1 MSAETTTPVHD
12 FVTIPTFKALLW
24 LGIGLMTVAFITRAY
39 IRLVSFRRLFSE
51 DWLML
56 LSLCMFLTNAVLA
69 TIYMQPLVDL
79 VHLAD
84 GTFRPGPT
92 FKGDTKVALEAFAAT
107 AVLANLGTWLVKLNF
122 LLFFYRFGHQL
133 LKFRV
138 SWWFVSIFVVAS
150 GITQIGLIQFDCMI
164 NDVDTILATCSSASS
179 LQRTHRLFIISVVLD
194 ILTDFLIICFP
205 ISILWSSRITLRQ
218 KLVLSA
224 IFSLVGFT
232 ITVTILRGSTSIS
245 TSDLS
250 GAAGVN
256 IAFTFWFN
264 LEYTVA
270 FLIACIVSFR
280 SLFVQRRNRA
290 NLQARRQV
298 PASTGHRGGIGG
310 LRRRMRELHDT
321 LLDTCREL
329 EGCDAEGEVY
339 GLPMPASGLMTVDFS
354 RGETASDW
362 TAAGY
367 DSAEKTPRISTQASC
382 DGSVDQSIQ

>member
-1 MSAETTTPVHD
+1 
-12 FVTIPTFKALLW
+12 
-24 LGIGLMTVAFITRAY
+24 
-39 IRLVSFRRLFSE
+39 
-51 DWLML
+51 ML

-194 ILTDFLIICFP
+194 ILTDFLSRFN
-205 ISILWSSRITLRQ
+205 ILIPLHRP
-218 KLVLSA
+218 
-224 IFSLVGFT
+224 
-232 ITVTILRGSTSIS
+232 
-245 TSDLS
+245 
-250 GAAGVN
+250 
-256 IAFTFWFN
+256 
-264 LEYTVA
+264 
-270 FLIACIVSFR
+270 
-280 SLFVQRRNRA
+280 LF
-290 NLQARRQV
+290 
-298 PASTGHRGGIGG
+298 
-310 LRRRMRELHDT
+310 
-321 LLDTCREL
+321 
-329 EGCDAEGEVY
+329 
-339 GLPMPASGLMTVDFS
+339 
-354 RGETASDW
+354 
-362 TAAGY
+362 
-367 DSAEKTPRISTQASC
+367 
-382 DGSVDQSIQ
+382 